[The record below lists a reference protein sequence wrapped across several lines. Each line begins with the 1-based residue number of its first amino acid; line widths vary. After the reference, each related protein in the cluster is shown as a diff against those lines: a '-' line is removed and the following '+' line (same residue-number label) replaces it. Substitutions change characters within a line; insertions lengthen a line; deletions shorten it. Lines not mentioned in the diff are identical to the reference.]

1 MKLKTLLPLGLG
13 IAALT
18 LSGCATHKT
27 SYGRDTNI
35 LAGLVRV
42 KQGSYAATPVNTIEV
57 PGPNDLIGNMGDVS
71 GTQTSVFWGLFTIND
86 Y

>member
-1 MKLKTLLPLGLG
+1 MKIKLLLPLGLG

-18 LSGCATHKT
+18 LSGCATQKT

-35 LAGLVRV
+35 LVGVARV
-42 KQGSYAATPVNTIEV
+42 KSGSFAPTPINTFAFNVNEV
-57 PGPNDLIGNMGDVS
+57 VGNMGDVS
-71 GTQTSVFWGLFTIND
+71 GTQTSLLWGMITLND